1 MLQCSCVAWFQACL
15 AGVYGEGDREG
26 VREEIDSETRES
38 GRGFP
43 SLLPSLLPLSL
54 SSPIA
59 CYAGCAGYSV
69 AINRGRGCVFVLN
82 LVLALFHSVVLFCS
96 DKISS
101 FTARVRVS
109 HRVSSTKL

>member
-1 MLQCSCVAWFQACL
+1 MLQCSCFAWFLACL
-15 AGVYGEGDREG
+15 EGVFGEGGRQG
-26 VREEIDSETRES
+26 IREEIDSETRVR
-38 GRGFP
+38 GRGF
-43 SLLPSLLPLSL
+43 PSLLPLSL

-101 FTARVRVS
+101 FTAREKRVRVS

>member
-1 MLQCSCVAWFQACL
+1 MGKGTGREFGKKSTVRL
-15 AGVYGEGDREG
+15 GKEGE
-26 VREEIDSETRES
+26 VSPS
-38 GRGFP
+38 SPFP
-43 SLLPSLLPLSL
+43 SLLPSLLPLPL

-69 AINRGRGCVFVLN
+69 PINRGRGCVFVLN

-101 FTARVRVS
+101 FTAREKRVRVS
-109 HRVSSTKL
+109 HRVSSTKLYAIKF

>member
-1 MLQCSCVAWFQACL
+1 MGKG
-15 AGVYGEGDREG
+15 AGREFG
-26 VREEIDSETRES
+26 KKSTVRL
-38 GRGFP
+38 GRD
-43 SLLPSLLPLSL
+43 
-54 SSPIA
+54 
-59 CYAGCAGYSV
+59 AGCAGYSV

-101 FTARVRVS
+101 FTAREKRVRVS